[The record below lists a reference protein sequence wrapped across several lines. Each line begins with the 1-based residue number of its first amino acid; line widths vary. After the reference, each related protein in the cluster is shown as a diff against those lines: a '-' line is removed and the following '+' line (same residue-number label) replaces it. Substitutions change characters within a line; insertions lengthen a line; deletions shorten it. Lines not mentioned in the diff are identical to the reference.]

1 MDVDIF
7 NCYMKASFLA
17 CLFSLVLAR
26 LELNPVSASPEEI
39 PTEGVQGGDRKG
51 YPGFAANL
59 PWCPEGW
66 YLYPQTNSCFRR
78 PQKYQTLKHT
88 AAQEFC
94 RHEGGSL
101 ATVTGQEL
109 QNVLTKQAIDPS
121 NSTLVWWMG
130 YMLVPSVSGDVDK
143 PAGSGGSNSNNTTT
157 SSNMWQVQ
165 TEEQTG
171 PEPLVDNSAN
181 IPTTVPEDLKGQP
194 VVCIQLKLVYLEG
207 FLKKWGWNL
216 AQCDESVPFICKK
229 TASKSCYDRKGH
241 LVPEGD
247 TFTPPGHDGC
257 TQCTCLHGVPNI
269 CSIAGCAPPTCS
281 RYENN
286 PDECCQYTCL
296 DADPTIPDSNDPS
309 EPIMSENMRWVLT
322 MITSFLL
329 LGMMLF
335 MVYRMRQKRIA
346 YLRYRVQQLR
356 DTQDGEFEPG
366 SGPPPVPA
374 LDDLDGAIFREPP
387 PPYSFFKDSNRIEM
401 PPPYN
406 VQQNASQRISRQEVN
421 HNRDSRG
428 SDQPDNVRLLPG
440 SEPTTPSD
448 ISTISTLASPPPY
461 NRCQSSDSMPV
472 TPAAEM
478 APMLPILTATDQ
490 QQSATTS
497 STMPRSSPT
506 RSPTRTLPPSSTH
519 SSTRSP
525 PRSSSRSSTQSPAR
539 SSTRSSSRSSSRSST
554 QSPIRSP
561 TLGRNTTV

>member
-1 MDVDIF
+1 MDF
-7 NCYMKASFLA
+7 EFLKWYMKAIFAA

-26 LELNPVSASPEEI
+26 MELNPVSASPGEL
-39 PTEGVQGGDRKG
+39 PTPEGDRKG

-66 YLYPQTNSCFRR
+66 YLYPQTNSCFRK
-78 PQKYQTLKHT
+78 PQKYNTLKHT

-109 QNVLTKQAIDPS
+109 QDVLTKQATDPS

-143 PAGSGGSNSNNTTT
+143 PAGTDGSNSNNSNNTTAAT
-157 SSNMWQVQ
+157 TMWQVQ

-171 PEPLVDNSAN
+171 PEPLLDNSAN

-194 VVCIQLKLVYLEG
+194 VVCIQLKLVYIEG

-241 LVPEGD
+241 LIPEGH

-281 RYENN
+281 KFENN

-296 DADPTIPDSNDPS
+296 EGDPTIPGNNEPT

-356 DTQDGEFEPG
+356 DTQEGDFEPG

-387 PPYSFFKDSNRIEM
+387 PPYSFFKDCNRIEM

-406 VQQNASQRISRQEVN
+406 GQQNASQRSGRQEIN

-428 SDQPDNVRLLPG
+428 SDQPDDVRLLPG

-461 NRCQSSDSMPV
+461 DRCRSSDSMPM
-472 TPAAEM
+472 TPAETC
-478 APMLPILTATDQ
+478 PMLPTINTTHRATSP
-490 QQSATTS
+490 QQSSPTRRATSPQQSSPTR

-506 RSPTRTLPPSSTH
+506 RS
-519 SSTRSP
+519 
-525 PRSSSRSSTQSPAR
+525 Q
-539 SSTRSSSRSSSRSST
+539 TRSSR
-554 QSPIRSP
+554 QSPVRSP
-561 TLGRNTTV
+561 TLVRNTTV